1 MPKKGFKSILTR
13 SITGVVFVAIIIGAL
28 LFHSFAAFVVLGV
41 AMYFTF
47 IEYLSITIG
56 HTANKR
62 YVGLLKLNVMIFYA
76 LSYVY
81 ARGQLAIS
89 PLFWPAPFLIILAIS
104 ELYNKEGNTFQNTS
118 TAIMGLIYII
128 LPFSLTNIMLND
140 GAEYNSLILLA
151 VFILIW
157 INDSFAYLFGISLGK
172 HRMWERISPKK
183 SWEGFIGGGLSTI
196 ILSAVIAR
204 LFFTELFTE
213 MMGLAIIV
221 IIFGTFGDLFESK
234 IKRQYEVKDSGTA
247 LPGHGGFLDRF
258 DSFLFI
264 IPIAM
269 IYLQLIA

>member
-76 LSYVY
+76 LSYIY